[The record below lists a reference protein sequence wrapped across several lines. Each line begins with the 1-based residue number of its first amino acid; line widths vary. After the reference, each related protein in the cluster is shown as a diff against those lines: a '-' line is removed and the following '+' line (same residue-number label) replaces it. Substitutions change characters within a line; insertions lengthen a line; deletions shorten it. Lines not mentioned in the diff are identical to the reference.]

1 MESKRKR
8 TRTRRRK
15 RERERERERAED
27 GHGAPWTADS
37 AACGAGR
44 VRRGLGLIRWPVMH
58 DRRSAAAGAADRT
71 PAAQR
76 RSSCP
81 QKSVADP
88 SPWPCCCTQTPNLY
102 PTPSTAPTPRSFAFC
117 PSSSPLPSAAFFH
130 RRVERFPI
138 ARRASIL
145 LNAAKIAGSLGN
157 CREISVPTIGD
168 YRA

>member
-1 MESKRKR
+1 MES
-8 TRTRRRK
+8 
-15 RERERERERAED
+15 ERESEREIEREGEGERERAED
-27 GHGAPWTADS
+27 GHRAPWTADS

-88 SPWPCCCTQTPNLY
+88 SPWPCCCTQTPNLTHALY
-102 PTPSTAPTPRSFAFC
+102 RAPTPRSFAFVH
-117 PSSSPLPSAAFFH
+117 LLLFSAAFFH
-130 RRVERFPI
+130 RACNAYFPDRWTRNVDSTKRRG
-138 ARRASIL
+138 ARR
-145 LNAAKIAGSLGN
+145 
-157 CREISVPTIGD
+157 
-168 YRA
+168 